1 MSSIDPLAA
10 GRAEA
15 TATVGA
21 RATPPAVREGLR
33 LIREGGFVLR
43 VDRATLA
50 EWVAVIT
57 VSIGALAIWL
67 YAVLTSNLAG
77 YTDIGLVSVLPVW
90 SYAAFLP
97 IALAFASVVSARRP
111 STWLLT
117 IICLVLI
124 LMLYG
129 AVPWAE
135 GQPRFSPSWRHLG
148 LIDYVARNGSV
159 NPAIDAYHNWP
170 GMFILASALTEAV
183 GQLDATTLALWAPV
197 WLNVLYLPAL
207 YVLLDSLTEDRRVVW
222 LAIWLFYLTDWI
234 GQDYFSPQGFAM
246 FFFLVSA
253 ALIVRW
259 FSARDPRPGRAPLA
273 EPARPA
279 VRRLLRPVQI
289 VRERILTGEPI
300 RALELSPA
308 RRSGLMAMFLVI
320 FGFVVTGHQLTPFFT
335 VAVVGTLVLL
345 LRFPWPSL
353 PVALGVMIAAWVA
366 FAAVAFLIGHFQ
378 NVAGYV
384 GTLSDS
390 LAANL
395 TGRLQGSDGHKA
407 VVFLRLGF
415 AVAVWGLALVGVL
428 RRIRAGRLDVITAAL
443 AAAPFPLFAVQAY
456 GGEMLLRIYLFSLP
470 FMALLIAFAF
480 IPRRQI
486 EAGRMVTLS
495 IVVATVALVGPFLV
509 ARYGNE
515 RIESFTAGEVAAVN
529 QLYAIAPP
537 DSMLVGIVGN
547 VPWKNL
553 RYEEYRFR
561 PAGDDTYYRDLDGL
575 YEAMINHNGPV
586 FLLIT
591 RTQQAYAEMIIGA
604 APAEWTAFQAELFG
618 TGWFQVLSRTPD
630 ATIARFIPPVTATP

>member
-1 MSSIDPLAA
+1 MKSVNPIAA

-15 TATVGA
+15 TTAVDPRIA
-21 RATPPAVREGLR
+21 LPAMRDVLR
-33 LIREGGFVLR
+33 LTREAGFVLR
-43 VDRATLA
+43 LDRATLA
-50 EWVAVIT
+50 EWLAVIT
-57 VSIGALAIWL
+57 VSLGSLVIWL
-67 YAVLTSNLAG
+67 FAVLSSDLTG

-90 SYAAFLP
+90 SYAVFLP
-97 IALAFASVVSARRP
+97 IALAFASVLSAPQP

-117 IICLVLI
+117 IVCVVLV

-129 AVPWAE
+129 AVPLAE

-148 LIDYVARNGSV
+148 LIDYVTRNGSV

-170 GMFILASALTEAV
+170 GMFILAAALTGAV

-197 WLNVLYLPAL
+197 WLNLLYLPVL

-259 FSARDPRPGRAPLA
+259 FSARDQRPGSAPIPAPPRPPG
-273 EPARPA
+273 
-279 VRRLLRPVQI
+279 RRLMRPVQF
-289 VRERILTGEPI
+289 VRERVLTGEPI

-308 RRSGLMAMFLVI
+308 RRSGLMAVFLVM

-335 VAVVGTLVLL
+335 VAVVGMLVLL

-353 PVALGVMIAAWVA
+353 PVALGVMIAAWIA

-395 TGRLQGSDGHKA
+395 TGRLQGSPGHVS
-407 VVFLRLGF
+407 VVFLRLAF
-415 AVAVWGLALVGVL
+415 AVAVWGVAGIGVL
-428 RRIRAGRLDVITAAL
+428 RRLRAGRIDATTIAL

-480 IPRRQI
+480 LPRRQL
-486 EAGRMVTLS
+486 EAGRRLLPA
-495 IVVATVALVGPFLV
+495 VVLATVVLVVPFLV

-515 RIESFTAGEVAAVN
+515 RIESFTDGEVAAVN

-537 DSMLVGIVGN
+537 DSMLIGVVGN
-547 VPWKNL
+547 NPWKNL

-561 PAGDDTYYRDLDGL
+561 PSGDDTYYRDLDGM

-591 RTQQAYAEMIIGA
+591 RTQQAYAEMILGA
-604 APAEWTAFQAELFG
+604 APAEWTSFQRDLFD
-618 TGWFQVLSRTPD
+618 TGWFQVLSRTSD
-630 ATIARFIPPVTATP
+630 ATIARFVPPVIPTP

>member
-1 MSSIDPLAA
+1 MAP
-10 GRAEA
+10 GRIEA
-15 TATVGA
+15 TTSVDPRMAL
-21 RATPPAVREGLR
+21 PAVGDVLR
-33 LIREGGFVLR
+33 LVREAGFVLR
-43 VDRATLA
+43 LDRATLT
-50 EWVAVIT
+50 EW
-57 VSIGALAIWL
+57 L
-67 YAVLTSNLAG
+67 AVLTVSLGSLVIWLFAVLSSDLTG
-77 YTDIGLVSVLPVW
+77 YTDIGLVSVLPIW

-97 IALAFASVVSARRP
+97 IALAFASVLSARQP

-117 IICLVLI
+117 IICVILV

-129 AVPWAE
+129 AVPLAE

-148 LIDYVARNGSV
+148 LIDYVTRHGTV
-159 NPAIDAYHNWP
+159 DPAIDAYHNWP
-170 GMFILASALTEAV
+170 GMFILASALTGAV
-183 GQLDATTLALWAPV
+183 GQLDATALALWAPV
-197 WLNVLYLPAL
+197 WLNLLYLPAL

-222 LAIWLFYLTDWI
+222 LSIWVFYLADWI

-259 FSARDPRPGRAPLA
+259 FSARDPRPGSAPV
-273 EPARPA
+273 PVPGQTP
-279 VRRLLRPVQI
+279 VRRLMRPIQI
-289 VRERILTGEPI
+289 VREHVLTGEPI

-308 RRSGLMAMFLVI
+308 RRSGLMAVFLVM
-320 FGFVVTGHQLTPFFT
+320 FAFVVTGHQLTPFFM
-335 VAVVGTLVLL
+335 VAVVGVLVLL

-366 FAAVAFLIGHFQ
+366 FGAVAFLIGHFQ

-395 TGRLQGSDGHKA
+395 TGRLQGSDGHRA

-415 AVAVWGLALVGVL
+415 AVGVWGLAAIGVL
-428 RRIRAGRLDVITAAL
+428 RRIRAGRLDVTTMAL

-480 IPRRQI
+480 IPRRQLV
-486 EAGRMVTLS
+486 ASSLLTLS
-495 IVVATVALVGPFLV
+495 VVVATVALVAPFLV

-537 DSMLVGIVGN
+537 DSMLIGVVGN
-547 VPWKNL
+547 TPWKNL

-561 PAGDDTYYRDLDGL
+561 PAGDDTYYHDLDKM
-575 YEAMINHNGPV
+575 YEAMINHKGPV
-586 FLLIT
+586 FLIIT
-591 RTQQAYAEMIIGA
+591 RTQQAYVEMILGA
-604 APAEWTAFQAELFG
+604 APADWTSFEQELFA
-618 TGWFQVLSRTPD
+618 TGWFNVLSRTPD
-630 ATIARFIPPVTATP
+630 ATIARFVPPATATP

>member
-1 MSSIDPLAA
+1 MAP
-10 GRAEA
+10 GRIEA
-15 TATVGA
+15 TTSVDPRMAL
-21 RATPPAVREGLR
+21 PAVGDVLR
-33 LIREGGFVLR
+33 LVREAGFVLR
-43 VDRATLA
+43 LDRATLT
-50 EWVAVIT
+50 EW
-57 VSIGALAIWL
+57 L
-67 YAVLTSNLAG
+67 AVLTVSLGSLVIWLFAVLSSDLTG
-77 YTDIGLVSVLPVW
+77 YTDIGLVSVLPIW

-97 IALAFASVVSARRP
+97 IALAFASVLSARQP

-117 IICLVLI
+117 IICVILV

-129 AVPWAE
+129 AVPLAE

-148 LIDYVARNGSV
+148 LIDYVTRHGTV
-159 NPAIDAYHNWP
+159 DPAIDAYHNWP
-170 GMFILASALTEAV
+170 GMFILASALTGAV
-183 GQLDATTLALWAPV
+183 GQLDATALALWAPV
-197 WLNVLYLPAL
+197 WLNLLYLPAL

-222 LAIWLFYLTDWI
+222 LSIWVFYLADWI

-253 ALIVRW
+253 GLIVRW
-259 FSARDPRPGRAPLA
+259 FSARDPRPGSAPV
-273 EPARPA
+273 PVPGQTP
-279 VRRLLRPVQI
+279 VRRLMRPIQI
-289 VRERILTGEPI
+289 VREHVLTGEPI

-308 RRSGLMAMFLVI
+308 RRSGLMAVFLVM
-320 FGFVVTGHQLTPFFT
+320 FAFVVTGHQLTPFFM
-335 VAVVGTLVLL
+335 VAVVGVLVLL

-366 FAAVAFLIGHFQ
+366 FGAVAFLIGHFQ

-395 TGRLQGSDGHKA
+395 TGRLQGSDGHRA

-415 AVAVWGLALVGVL
+415 AVGVWGLAAIGVL
-428 RRIRAGRLDVITAAL
+428 RRIRAGRLDVTTMAL

-480 IPRRQI
+480 IPRRQLV
-486 EAGRMVTLS
+486 ASSLLTLS
-495 IVVATVALVGPFLV
+495 VVVATVALVAPFLV

-537 DSMLVGIVGN
+537 DSMLIGVVGN
-547 VPWKNL
+547 TPWKNL

-561 PAGDDTYYRDLDGL
+561 PAGDDTYYHDLDRMH
-575 YEAMINHNGPV
+575 EAMINHKGPV
-586 FLLIT
+586 FLIIT
-591 RTQQAYAEMIIGA
+591 RTQQAYVEMILGA
-604 APAEWTAFQAELFG
+604 APADWTSFEQELFA
-618 TGWFQVLSRTPD
+618 TGWFNVLSRTPD
-630 ATIARFIPPVTATP
+630 ATIARFVPPATATP

>member
-1 MSSIDPLAA
+1 MAP
-10 GRAEA
+10 GRIEA
-15 TATVGA
+15 TASVNPRIA
-21 RATPPAVREGLR
+21 LPAVGDVLR
-33 LIREGGFVLR
+33 LVREAGFVLR
-43 VDRATLA
+43 LDRATLT
-50 EWVAVIT
+50 EW
-57 VSIGALAIWL
+57 L
-67 YAVLTSNLAG
+67 AVLTVSLGSLVIWLFAVLSSDLTG
-77 YTDIGLVSVLPVW
+77 YTDIGLVSVLPIW

-97 IALAFASVVSARRP
+97 IALSFASVLSARQP

-117 IICLVLI
+117 IICVILV

-129 AVPWAE
+129 AVPLAE

-148 LIDYVARNGSV
+148 LIDYVTRHGTV
-159 NPAIDAYHNWP
+159 DPAIDAYHNWP
-170 GMFILASALTEAV
+170 GMFILASALTGAV
-183 GQLDATTLALWAPV
+183 VQLDATALALWAPV
-197 WLNVLYLPAL
+197 WLNLLYLPAL

-222 LAIWLFYLTDWI
+222 LSIWIFYLADWI

-259 FSARDPRPGRAPLA
+259 FSARDPRPGSAPV
-273 EPARPA
+273 PVPGQTP
-279 VRRLLRPVQI
+279 VRRLMRPIQI
-289 VRERILTGEPI
+289 VREHVLTGEPI

-308 RRSGLMAMFLVI
+308 RRSGLMAVFLVM
-320 FGFVVTGHQLTPFFT
+320 FAFVVTGHQLTPFFM
-335 VAVVGTLVLL
+335 VAVVGVLVLL

-366 FAAVAFLIGHFQ
+366 FGAVAFLIGHFQ

-395 TGRLQGSDGHKA
+395 TGRLQGSDGHRA

-415 AVAVWGLALVGVL
+415 AVGVWGLAAIGVL
-428 RRIRAGRLDVITAAL
+428 RRIRAGRLDVTTMAL

-480 IPRRQI
+480 IPRRQLV
-486 EAGRMVTLS
+486 ASSLLTLS
-495 IVVATVALVGPFLV
+495 VVVATVVLVAPFLV

-537 DSMLVGIVGN
+537 DSMLIGVVGN
-547 VPWKNL
+547 TPWKNL

-561 PAGDDTYYRDLDGL
+561 PAGDDTYYHDLDKM
-575 YEAMINHNGPV
+575 YEAMINHKGPV
-586 FLLIT
+586 FLIIT
-591 RTQQAYAEMIIGA
+591 RTQQAYVEMILGA
-604 APAEWTAFQAELFG
+604 APADWTSFEQELFA
-618 TGWFQVLSRTPD
+618 TGWFNVLSRTPD
-630 ATIARFIPPVTATP
+630 ATIARFVPPATATP

>member
-1 MSSIDPLAA
+1 MAP
-10 GRAEA
+10 GRIEA
-15 TATVGA
+15 TASVNPRIA
-21 RATPPAVREGLR
+21 LPAVGDVLR
-33 LIREGGFVLR
+33 LVREAGFVLR
-43 VDRATLA
+43 LDRATLT
-50 EWVAVIT
+50 EW
-57 VSIGALAIWL
+57 L
-67 YAVLTSNLAG
+67 AVLTVSLGSLVIWLFAVLSSDLTG
-77 YTDIGLVSVLPVW
+77 YTDIGLVSVLPIW

-97 IALAFASVVSARRP
+97 IALAFASVLSARQP

-117 IICLVLI
+117 IICVILV

-129 AVPWAE
+129 AVPLAE

-148 LIDYVARNGSV
+148 LIDYVTRHGTV
-159 NPAIDAYHNWP
+159 DPAIDAYHNWP
-170 GMFILASALTEAV
+170 GMFILASALTGAV
-183 GQLDATTLALWAPV
+183 VQLDATALALWAPV
-197 WLNVLYLPAL
+197 WLNLLYLPAL

-222 LAIWLFYLTDWI
+222 LSIWIFYLADWI

-259 FSARDPRPGRAPLA
+259 FSARDPRPGSAPV
-273 EPARPA
+273 PVPGQTP
-279 VRRLLRPVQI
+279 VRRLMRPIQI
-289 VRERILTGEPI
+289 VREHVLTGEPI

-308 RRSGLMAMFLVI
+308 RRSGLMAVFLVM
-320 FGFVVTGHQLTPFFT
+320 FAFVVTGHQLTPFFM
-335 VAVVGTLVLL
+335 VAVVGVLVLL

-366 FAAVAFLIGHFQ
+366 FGAVAFLIGHFQ

-395 TGRLQGSDGHKA
+395 TGRLQGSDGHRA

-415 AVAVWGLALVGVL
+415 AVGVWGLAAIGVL
-428 RRIRAGRLDVITAAL
+428 RRIRAGRLDVTTMAL

-480 IPRRQI
+480 IPRRQHV
-486 EAGRMVTLS
+486 ASSLLTLS
-495 IVVATVALVGPFLV
+495 VVVATVVLVAPFLV

-537 DSMLVGIVGN
+537 DSMLIGVVGN
-547 VPWKNL
+547 TPWKNL

-561 PAGDDTYYRDLDGL
+561 PAGDDTYYHDLDKM
-575 YEAMINHNGPV
+575 YEAMINHKGPV
-586 FLLIT
+586 FLIIT
-591 RTQQAYAEMIIGA
+591 RTQQAYVEMILGA
-604 APAEWTAFQAELFG
+604 APADWTSFEQELFA
-618 TGWFQVLSRTPD
+618 TGWFNVLSRTPD
-630 ATIARFIPPVTATP
+630 ATIARFVPPATATP